1 MDKLNKKLCVAVVE
15 KITDEY
21 EVHES
26 GEFDMLQSATAAS
39 NGLIGSGAIAV
50 LAEDVVDWVDLL
62 NATKGLPDAAVVIA
76 DVAGAPMGYGAH
88 LYLIASK
95 GNHFIGL
102 SGSLRY
108 IAIDKAI
115 EQLSKDEAIDLDLH
129 LPRRFEDHCLKTKT
143 TMRKLVE
150 DKVLKVTRFKR
161 KIVVRGEVPRKVL
174 FSYVL
179 DWLEI
184 TKEAYGGDCYLIIGN
199 TF

>member
-1 MDKLNKKLCVAVVE
+1 MDKLNQKLCVAVVE
-15 KITDEY
+15 KINDEY
-21 EVHES
+21 EVYES
-26 GEFDMLQSATAAS
+26 GEFDALQSATAAS
-39 NGLIGSGAIAV
+39 ISLVGSAAISV
-50 LAEDVVDWVDLL
+50 ITEDVVDWTDLL
-62 NATKGLPDAAVVIA
+62 DAVKGLPDSTVLVA
-76 DVAGAPMGYGAH
+76 DVNGVPTGSGANMYLVAGND
-88 LYLIASK
+88 
-95 GNHFIGL
+95 NHFVGI
-102 SGSLRY
+102 SGSLKY
-108 IAIDKAI
+108 TTIDKAI
-115 EQLSKDEAIDLDLH
+115 EQIAKEDVVDLELH